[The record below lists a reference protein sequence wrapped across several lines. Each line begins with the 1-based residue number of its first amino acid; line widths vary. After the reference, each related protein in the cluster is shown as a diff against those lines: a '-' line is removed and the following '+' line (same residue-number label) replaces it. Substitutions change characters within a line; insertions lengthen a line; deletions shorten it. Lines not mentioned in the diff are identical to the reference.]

1 MKAEE
6 FYKQRSNS
14 IRELWALSPKQIE
27 YIALIMEE
35 YAALCQ
41 PPVRRS
47 CSFCQFFQHE
57 EIGDSDFGGVYAE
70 NATCSKYLDTDKKT
84 EEEIPNFDRNL
95 ERDCCKLDF
104 WRVLEIDN
112 VLSEKLAEE
121 SDRTGKMDKTYEL
134 FKERYN
140 YA

>member
-1 MKAEE
+1 MVSWRINSTKVSITKKLNIMNESNKQAET
-6 FYKQRSNS
+6 KPCT
-14 IRELWALSPKQIE
+14 IHG
-27 YIALIMEE
+27 
-35 YAALCQ
+35 
-41 PPVRRS
+41 VRRS

-70 NATCSKYLDTDKKT
+70 NATCSQYLDTDQET
-84 EEEIPNFDRNL
+84 EEEIPNFDRDL

-104 WRVLEIDN
+104 WRVLEVDSI
-112 VLSEKLAEE
+112 LSEKLAEE
-121 SDRTGKMDKTYEL
+121 SDSTGKMDETYEL